1 MNGRYTRLAL
11 LGALAAAW
19 GIAAGCARPLGIV
32 REATEGVES
41 LTSRVEDSFQ
51 TTRDKVDA
59 FGDRLGAKVKKIG
72 AELTSFSDDKATIVP
87 TSTVHVDQG
96 PVVR

>member
-59 FGDRLGAKVKKIG
+59 FGDNQLQPESDAGPLGAG
-72 AELTSFSDDKATIVP
+72 GDPRLP
-87 TSTVHVDQG
+87 VHYDG
-96 PVVR
+96 FD